1 MSYFITDVKK
11 LYKSQMVK
19 WLLIFL
25 AAIMTLDPISH
36 YVTHIGIKTFV
47 EYTGTD
53 PFQYWLLMHSSHWG
67 GTVYYA
73 LIYVFPVISTGL
85 ILYYER
91 CSSVFEFS
99 VIRGSRIKYYLSKT
113 GAVFVMTFLN
123 FFAALTVNVIITY
136 LIYPADNPLTQQYTY
151 IIPKEG
157 MFSYP
162 FYQRNPLCMVILY
175 TFLNALVI
183 ALYALFSLALHA
195 IIRFRNRYAAALV
208 PFLALYLINYSVG
221 LLLKGHLNQQL
232 SILIQPQAASA
243 LVQIIRGR
251 DVLMAFL
258 TVLLLDAILLV
269 IGYVRNKETL

>member
-11 LYKSQMVK
+11 LYKSQLVK
-19 WLLIFL
+19 WLLVFL
-25 AAIMTLDPISH
+25 AAIMILDPISH
-36 YVTHIGIKTFV
+36 YVTHIGKKSFV
-47 EYTGTD
+47 EYTGTN

-67 GTVYYA
+67 CSVFYA
-73 LIYVFPVISTGL
+73 LINVFPVISTGL
-85 ILYYER
+85 VFYYER
-91 CSSVFEFS
+91 HSSFFEFS
-99 VIRGSRIKYYLSKT
+99 VIRGSRIKYYLSKV
-113 GAVFVMTFLN
+113 GAVFMVTFLN
-123 FFAALTVNVIITY
+123 FFVVLTVNVIITY
-136 LIYPADNPLTQQYTY
+136 LIYPADNPLTQQYTF

-162 FYQRNPLCMVILY
+162 FYQKNPLCMVMLY
-175 TFLNALVI
+175 TFLNALAI

-195 IIRFRNRYAAALV
+195 IISFKNRYAAVLI
-208 PFLALYLINYSVG
+208 PFLTLYLINYAVG
-221 LLLKGHLNQQL
+221 LLLDAHLNL
-232 SILIQPQAASA
+232 HIIIQPQAASA